1 MLASTASATPAC
13 SVAAHSPHRAGTLR
27 VTEVLAGNATTDFGA
42 PGAVADAD
50 HRALRS
56 GDRERLATILV
67 ACWSSFDA
75 VASRRPT
82 LRTGPRGG
90 GRDVD
95 KMRRH
100 VTDADAAYARKLG
113 LRVSATD
120 GDPDAIDALRER
132 VLGVLRGEVAPER
145 EPALADPLRRPP
157 HRVARVRPPLRDRG
171 PRDRRL
177 TSCDVHR
184 SATLDAHHTSSEEP
198 TVRVDARSPGSSV
211 CGRRVGLHHV
221 KGW

>member
-1 MLASTASATPAC
+1 MPIDVAVEEGRRRTFAIALDWPGWARSGSSRDDAIEVLAAYRERYAGVLTSRAL
-13 SVAAHSPHRAGTLR
+13 AAPRGTLR

-145 EPALADPLRRPP
+145 EPALPTRYVVRRIAW
-157 HRVARVRPPLRDRG
+157 HVCDHLFEIEDRAIDG
-171 PRDRRL
+171 
-177 TSCDVHR
+177 
-184 SATLDAHHTSSEEP
+184 
-198 TVRVDARSPGSSV
+198 
-211 CGRRVGLHHV
+211 
-221 KGW
+221 